1 MNIILNGTGRRAF
14 IPNDLHF
21 HDNGLAITF
30 IFAQIAQMKLFVVN
44 DARTAREFLDVHVT
58 LNKGHEGWNQPL
70 DKDIEDVFDPAKNK
84 AFRFGECIR
93 WVMKDEKGRLTGR
106 IAAFVNKKYKTM
118 GDEQPVGGVGF
129 FDCVNDQEAAS
140 LLFDTARQWLAERG
154 MGAMDGPINFGDR
167 DRWWGLQVEGFVNPP
182 YGMNYNPPYYRQ
194 LFENYGFQPFFNQ
207 ICFGLDVKNRI
218 QDKFYERHAA
228 IAQDPAF
235 SARHIRKNELEKYAQ
250 DFTTVYNKAWA
261 QHGGG
266 KEISKEQAVMLFKK
280 MKPVLDERIVWFAYH
295 NDEPI
300 ATWVNLPELN
310 QYFKHMGGKFGLLQ
324 KLQFLWLKMTGACR
338 KFTGIVFGVVPEF
351 QGKGVDAYLIVEGGA
366 NVIQAQHLYDEYE
379 MQWIGDF
386 NPKMMNV
393 AESLGTFHSRRLI
406 TYRYLFDRT
415 KEFKRHPILK

>member
-1 MNIILNGTGRRAF
+1 
-14 IPNDLHF
+14 
-21 HDNGLAITF
+21 
-30 IFAQIAQMKLFVVN
+30 MKLNVVN
-44 DARTAREFLDVHVT
+44 DARTAREFLDAHVS
-58 LNKGHEGWNQPL
+58 LNKGHEGWIQPL
-70 DKDIEDVFDPAKNK
+70 DKDIEDVFDPEKNK

-93 WVMKDEKGRLTGR
+93 WVMKDENGRLTGR
-106 IAAFVNKKYKTM
+106 IAAFVNKKYKTI
-118 GDEQPVGGVGF
+118 GDEQPVGGIGF
-129 FDCVNDQEAAS
+129 FDCVNDQQAAN
-140 LLFDTARQWLAERG
+140 LLFDAARQWLAERG

-167 DRWWGLQVEGFVNPP
+167 DRWWGLQVKGFVNPP

-194 LFENYGFQPFFNQ
+194 LFENYGFQPFFTQ
-207 ICFGLDVKNRI
+207 VCFGLDVKNRI

-228 IAQDPAF
+228 IAKDPAY
-235 SARHIRKNELEKYAQ
+235 SARHIRKKELEKYAQ

-261 QHGGG
+261 QHGGL
-266 KEISKEQAVMLFKK
+266 KEISKEQAVTLFKK

-300 ATWVNLPELN
+300 ALWVNLPELN

-393 AESLGTFHSRRLI
+393 AESLGTFHTRELI
-406 TYRYLFDRT
+406 TFRYLFDRT
-415 KEFKRHPILK
+415 QEFKRHPILK

>member
-1 MNIILNGTGRRAF
+1 
-14 IPNDLHF
+14 
-21 HDNGLAITF
+21 
-30 IFAQIAQMKLFVVN
+30 MKLFVVK
-44 DARTAREFLDVHVT
+44 DARTAREFLDVHVS
-58 LNKGHEGWNQPL
+58 LNKGYEGWNQPL
-70 DKDIEDVFDPAKNK
+70 DKDIQEVFDPEKNK
-84 AFRFGECIR
+84 TFRFGECVR
-93 WVMKDEKGRLTGR
+93 WVMKDEKGNLAGR
-106 IAAFVNKKYKTM
+106 IAAFVNKKYKTI

-129 FDCVNDQEAAS
+129 FDCVNDQQAAN
-140 LLFDTARQWLAERG
+140 LLFDTAKQWLTERG

-167 DRWWGLQVEGFVNPP
+167 DRWWGLQVKGFVNPP
-182 YGMNYNPPYYRQ
+182 FGMNYNPPYYRG
-194 LFENYGFQPFFNQ
+194 LFENYGFRPFFTQ
-207 ICFGLDVKNRI
+207 VCFGLDVKNRI

-228 IAQDPAF
+228 IAKDPAF
-235 SARHIRKNELEKYAQ
+235 SARHIRKKELEKYAQ

-261 QHGGG
+261 QHGGL
-266 KEISKEQAVMLFKK
+266 KEISKEQALMLFKK

-300 ATWVNLPELN
+300 ALWVNLPELN

-366 NVIQAQHLYDEYE
+366 KVIQAQHLYDEYE

-393 AESLGTFHSRRLI
+393 AESLGTFHTRELI
-406 TYRYLFDRT
+406 TFRYLFDRT
-415 KEFKRHPILK
+415 QEFKRHPILK

>member
-1 MNIILNGTGRRAF
+1 MGRRTF
-14 IPNDLHF
+14 IPNELHF

-30 IFAQIAQMKLFVVN
+30 IFAQISQMKLFVVN

-58 LNKGHEGWNQPL
+58 LNKGREGWNQPL
-70 DKDIEDVFDPAKNK
+70 DKDVEDVFDPAKNK

-93 WVMKDEKGRLTGR
+93 WVMKDDKGQLAGR
-106 IAAFVNKKYKTM
+106 IAAFVNKKYKTK
-118 GDEQPVGGVGF
+118 GDEQPVGGIGF
-129 FDCVNDQEAAS
+129 FDCTDDQQAAN

-194 LFENYGFQPFFNQ
+194 LFENYGFQLFFNQ
-207 ICFGLDVKNRI
+207 ICFALDVKNHI

-228 IAQDPAF
+228 ISQDPAF

-280 MKPVLDERIVWFAYH
+280 MKPVLDERIVWFAYY

-351 QGKGVDAYLIVEGGA
+351 QGKGIDAYLIVEGGA
-366 NVIQAQHLYDEYE
+366 NVIQAKHLYEEYE

-393 AESLGTFHSRRLI
+393 AESLGAFPSRRLI